1 MVTPSTQTAHRDFSP
16 GAGVSRRSPGLT
28 SIASS
33 CRSHCDTR
41 FAPMDSSYAR
51 SSLSPT
57 TRSLPAPTDLASA
70 GVSSLAHTPPAL
82 RKKFPLTH
90 PSLCVLLSSA
100 YPFSA
105 CSNRQPLVQSSR
117 KGTPTYFLFP
127 HLLIVALLFL
137 ATAQDALRLMDI
149 AILRKLRQLPIGAQY
164 LNYRQAD

>member
-127 HLLIVALLFL
+127 HLLIVAHRRARHRNFVSPYP
-137 ATAQDALRLMDI
+137 TCGRLGSHSD
-149 AILRKLRQLPIGAQY
+149 RGWQE
-164 LNYRQAD
+164 